1 MLQFKKILS
10 DLLRRLFMLKNVRQD
25 CMDQTAQSNA
35 PTVLMEW
42 TVNKNVVVGMKTVI
56 MCLVALKVGLHY

>member
-1 MLQFKKILS
+1 
-10 DLLRRLFMLKNVRQD
+10 MLKNVRQD
-25 CMDQTAQSNA
+25 GMDQTAQSNA

-42 TVNKNVVVGMKTVI
+42 TVNKNVVVGIKTVI

>member
-1 MLQFKKILS
+1 MLQFKKIL
-10 DLLRRLFMLKNVRQD
+10 RRLFVLKNVRQD
-25 CMDQTAQSNA
+25 SMDQTVQRNA

-42 TVNKNVVVGMKTVI
+42 TVNNNVVVGIKTVI